1 MPISPMDIVTL
12 SSPLPVPGTASEQ
25 IGAGMDPTPFTPR
38 QQAVN
43 TALTSGAGV
52 TNPYGT
58 GNVANPIQTPAMSGT
73 AHLTSGGATVGGVT
87 GMASPEAPKE
97 IMLDGEKVDY
107 ADATG
112 QKMAQAEQKQE
123 DQISEF
129 KEAFE
134 EGTESRLGTG
144 AETAARYYS
153 SLSDKNNERLSK
165 IGLDS
170 HKMAGVTQMIQD
182 RTKMGSARAVKRKDR
197 KADKKARKEAGL
209 TGKEKRLMRK
219 AQRDARKDA
228 WKSFKGDIELDAE
241 LNML

>member
-12 SSPLPVPGTASEQ
+12 SSPLPVPGTVSEQ

-43 TALTSGAGV
+43 TALSSGAGV

-58 GNVANPIQTPAMSGT
+58 GNVANPIETPAMSGT

-87 GMASPEAPKE
+87 GMTSPEAPKE

-123 DQISEF
+123 DQIDE
-129 KEAFE
+129 FE
-134 EGTESRLGTG
+134 EAYKDDKLEASELG
-144 AETAARYYS
+144 YY
-153 SLSDKNNERLSK
+153 KK
-165 IGLDS
+165 G
-170 HKMAGVTQMIQD
+170 
-182 RTKMGSARAVKRKDR
+182 MGKARAVKREDR
-197 KADKKARKEAGL
+197 KADRKARKEAGL

-219 AQRDARKDA
+219 AQRGARKDA
-228 WKSFKGDIELDAE
+228 WKSFKGNMELEAQE
-241 LNML
+241 NML